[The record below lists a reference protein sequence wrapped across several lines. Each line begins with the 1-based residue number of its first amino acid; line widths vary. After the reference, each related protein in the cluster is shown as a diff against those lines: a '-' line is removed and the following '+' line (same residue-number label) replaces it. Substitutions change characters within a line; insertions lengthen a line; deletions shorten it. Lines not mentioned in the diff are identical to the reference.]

1 MSLLRASYWNTGSL
15 SELWKLSAALVRYF
29 GDEALPPIS
38 SVIQWV
44 SAVTGGNYVKFCI
57 MASAQYSIR
66 SIVQV
71 DISNHDMAKD
81 SKRKSKFV
89 FYL

>member
-1 MSLLRASYWNTGSL
+1 M
-15 SELWKLSAALVRYF
+15 RYF

-44 SAVTGGNYVKFCI
+44 SVVIGGNYVTFCI

-66 SIVQV
+66 SIVHV
-71 DISNHDMAKD
+71 DISNHDMAKRF
-81 SKRKSKFV
+81 KEKIKICFLFV
-89 FYL
+89 ISGTKLIYWQA